1 VVSVTKTVQA
11 EQKSRRASAPTPNAS
26 HKKWSRWA
34 EKPTSESRLMCTDAL
49 TPAVPLPQVNE
60 DFFQRTLSGGVI
72 TVAAT
77 AVMVLLFFSELRVW
91 LEAGGGHITGVI
103 RGVLGV
109 Y

>member
-1 VVSVTKTVQA
+1 
-11 EQKSRRASAPTPNAS
+11 
-26 HKKWSRWA
+26 
-34 EKPTSESRLMCTDAL
+34 
-49 TPAVPLPQVNE
+49 VNE

>member
-1 VVSVTKTVQA
+1 
-11 EQKSRRASAPTPNAS
+11 
-26 HKKWSRWA
+26 
-34 EKPTSESRLMCTDAL
+34 MCTDAL